1 MKHLVVFLFLLFSG
15 VLIAAEEPLERVD
28 WSLWRTLPVYDEG
41 RVMPV
46 NTFARQVVLNIC
58 GTYRP
63 VIVPDETFLA
73 TIGPEWVA
81 RPGDSSVLAATE
93 LERIKSRIAEMF
105 PEGHRVFEPYEL
117 LLSWLVEPEVW
128 EFIPFLPIPDTAY
141 RNEVLLLP
149 TVSKTGRELRAVAP
163 IQLRMSKRFA
173 ESLEQARERE
183 WRRANRANGPLSSEK
198 SGGGT
203 KAGESR
209 EGGGSSDSGTNPR
222 DRAEPAIVLTEQD
235 QITIR
240 LQNAL
245 SAFRNVVP
253 PPIRTTADL
262 PHSFVALLQKGRA
275 EFTQASRSW
284 DQLSRSGLLR
294 LIPESSRFV
303 TNDCFNAIAV
313 LYSQLFRQSGHKEAG
328 RGETGNEENGEES
341 VDPALIESQFNAM
354 LLLLDSA
361 VQECE
366 QIVQTLYSSKS
377 TSNEGA
383 ESQGSTSIAIFP
395 PGSESSLKRFRSEML
410 IYRTSLLNLYRL
422 TQGNV
427 IALFGDGHT
436 LRVLP
441 LLFEEPIRPDCPGGD
456 SLLTLRELGPW
467 TTLNLVLRAGSGTM
481 RRFVDRDFPDTPLLS
496 REKNLSALFGADFS
510 KTLSP
515 SVQAIL
521 FKSQSSGENQSVAE
535 TGERVEESVQHVNQD
550 VQGPGKSQLS
560 EVQRDSTDT
569 ESGLSDQSDQ
579 STTSDQVTASTLS
592 DQPVQSAEE
601 SAREIL
607 AGILHDAK
615 EQRENTVL
623 PVANSTVEARIAFR
637 RIADAYLG
645 RVRGDDEGIGPK
657 RLSDDS
663 CETSAKSDVRS
674 TDLGPSQ
681 QAIDFL
687 SLGRNSRAAQFT
699 TGVALFELALRETA
713 SRMEPVRVALLPPTI
728 LDEEVLLKTAYPEEG
743 TLFAE
748 YYYQRLEPFYWM
760 WITALGATLAFLLS
774 FVAEWF
780 RRVQE
785 QKRGRLASSSRS
797 QRPNQSQGVLPK
809 SSQSSLP
816 DKGRV
821 GRLRSLE
828 EMSWQPQDAEQR
840 SSNQSGLYQIAEY
853 SLFWIGITLLLL
865 SQGIT
870 FLGGAM
876 RTWISGWAP
885 VSNMFETIVLMCFS
899 AACLGLGFTL
909 QPLLGPPFARAWRA
923 TAFPRRFQ
931 RTVLQ
936 ILGAICRILLMFLTL
951 GVVAV
956 LSYSEHVN
964 EQGLLDAII
973 RSFAMNDLIDWV
985 AVCCTLICLVWFIPR
1000 FVLTLFFLPFLIF
1013 VFPHKDSENDA
1024 EKEKSVVPTEQVVNR
1039 KMFALLGAVIVLVA
1053 GIVTTLN
1060 PHDFNPNIR
1069 PLAAVLRS
1077 NFWLVVHITVIMIS
1091 YAAGIIAWLL
1101 ALISLGAYIFG
1112 RYRVAETSQGQRLV
1126 LQPAYCDVLAPYI
1139 RKMIQVALWLLM
1151 IGTILGARWADYSWG
1166 RFWSWDVKEVWALIT
1181 LLIFVAVLHGRI
1193 ARFYGDT
1200 GLLIGAVLG
1209 AIAIILT
1216 WYGFNYVFGI
1226 GRHAYTRGDSQWA
1239 TIVLLSFILLNL
1251 LWSVIALFRYFIE
1264 KSLVPQKKKSI

>member
-1 MKHLVVFLFLLFSG
+1 MIRLVKNCMKHLVVFLFVLFSG

-41 RVMPV
+41 RVMPL
-46 NTFARQVVLNIC
+46 NTFARQVVMNIC

-63 VIVPDETFLA
+63 DIVLDEAFLA

-81 RPGDSSVLAATE
+81 KPGDSSVLAATE

-105 PEGHRVFEPYEL
+105 PDGHRVFEPYEL

-128 EFIPFLPIPDTAY
+128 EFIPFLAIPDTAY

-163 IQLRMSKRFA
+163 IQLKMSKRFA
-173 ESLEQARERE
+173 ESLEQARER
-183 WRRANRANGPLSSEK
+183 
-198 SGGGT
+198 
-203 KAGESR
+203 
-209 EGGGSSDSGTNPR
+209 
-222 DRAEPAIVLTEQD
+222 D
-235 QITIR
+235 QTTIR
-240 LQNAL
+240 LHNAL
-245 SAFRNVVP
+245 SAFRNVAP

-262 PHSFVALLQKGRA
+262 PHSFVALLQKARA

-313 LYSQLFRQSGHKEAG
+313 IYSQLFRQSGHKAIGHGEA
-328 RGETGNEENGEES
+328 GNEENGDDS

-366 QIVQTLYSSKS
+366 QIVQTLYAPKS
-377 TSNEGA
+377 TSNDGD
-383 ESQGSTSIAIFP
+383 ESQDSTSTAVFS

-410 IYRTSLLNLYRL
+410 VYRTSLLNLYRL
-422 TQGNV
+422 TQGNL

-467 TTLNLVLRAGSGTM
+467 TTLNLVLRAGSATM
-481 RRFVDRDFPDTPLLS
+481 RRFVDRDFPDNPLSS

-521 FKSQSSGENQSVAE
+521 FKSQSEEEKQSVQSVQSVAE
-535 TGERVEESVQHVNQD
+535 TEDRVRESVQQVKQP
-550 VQGPGKSQLS
+550 VQEPGKGQQS
-560 EVQRDSTDT
+560 EDQRDSTSV
-569 ESGLSDQSDQ
+569 EPGLSGQSDQ
-579 STTSDQVTASTLS
+579 STTSDRSTASTLS
-592 DQPVQSAEE
+592 GQPVQSAEE

-607 AGILHDAK
+607 AGILDEAQEEKDHSA
-615 EQRENTVL
+615 L
-623 PVANSTVEARIAFR
+623 PVANSMVEARIAFN

-645 RVRGDDEGIGPK
+645 RLRKEDDFANRSPDWGHPSTETPLK
-657 RLSDDS
+657 DD
-663 CETSAKSDVRS
+663 AGGS

-687 SLGRNSRAAQFT
+687 SWGRNSRAAQFK

-713 SRMEPVRVALLPPTI
+713 SRMEPVRVALLPPTVQDHEM
-728 LDEEVLLKTAYPEEG
+728 LQKTAYPEHG
-743 TLFAE
+743 VLVAE

-774 FVAEWF
+774 FVAEWI
-780 RRVQE
+780 RRGQE
-785 QKRGRLASSSRS
+785 QKERRLASSSLSSLASSSSSQS
-797 QRPNQSQGVLPK
+797 QRPNQSQGGVLPK
-809 SSQSSLP
+809 SSQSSLR

-821 GRLRSLE
+821 GILGSLE
-828 EMSWQPQDAEQR
+828 EMSWQQQESEQR
-840 SSNQSGLYQIAEY
+840 FSNQSGLCPMLEN
-853 SLFWIGITLLLL
+853 SLFWIGIVLLLL

-923 TAFPRRFQ
+923 TAFPRIFQ
-931 RTVLQ
+931 LTVLQ
-936 ILGAICRILLMFLTL
+936 IVGAICRILLMFLTI

-1000 FVLTLFFLPFLIF
+1000 FVLTLFFLPFLIS
-1013 VFPHKDSENDA
+1013 VFPTTDSDKDSTQ
-1024 EKEKSVVPTEQVVNR
+1024 EKDVFPTEQVVNR
-1039 KMFALLGAVIVLVA
+1039 KMFVLLGALIVLVA

-1101 ALISLGAYIFG
+1101 ALISLGVYIFG

-1251 LWSVIALFRYFIE
+1251 LWSVIALFRYIIE
-1264 KSLVPQKKKSI
+1264 KSIVPQKKKSI